1 MSSTVRPMS
10 PAALAMKSRNIRRGG
25 WTLVAALFIWMVS
38 SADNTAADVGAFLGW
53 IVFLGGIGLIGYGLW
68 QNHKA
73 KQFNRADS
81 ARAHRLHAALHAFCQ
96 QDPQPAY
103 SQDDSLARVTAGRL
117 VEMERHF
124 DSVTTGNV
132 AGSLQH
138 QLGFF
143 GQSFGVGQIFRY
155 GDVVTSSSSWGRMH
169 GQSHVAL
176 EISSTTHDNLLGDA
190 LFAVLEVDDAAGGFD
205 TMRILGL
212 SQPAVKSWIVDLA
225 HRAADHVGG
234 PQTHSGQAVAAW
246 GIRLAEAFGNTDVSY
261 ATDQLAAI
269 RARSSED
276 RPHLGVDGM
285 AVGRNATLATTLSI
299 GDHRVC
305 QLFPHRLPS
314 MLGSAM
320 TSAVGE
326 VVAPAAPPAISR

>member
-1 MSSTVRPMS
+1 MSTARPMS
-10 PAALAMKSRNIRRGG
+10 PAARAMKSRNIKRGG
-25 WTLVAALFIWMVS
+25 LTILAALVIWMVS
-38 SADNTAADVGAFLGW
+38 SAGNTAAHIGTLIGW

-68 QNHKA
+68 ENHKA
-73 KQFNRADS
+73 KQFNREDS
-81 ARAHRLHAALHAFCQ
+81 ARADRLHTALHSFCQ

-103 SQDDSLARVTAGRL
+103 AQDDSLARVIAGRL

-143 GQSFGVGQIFRY
+143 GQSFSVGHIFRY
-155 GDVVTSSSSWGRMH
+155 GDVVSSSSSWGRMH

-176 EISSTTHDNLLGDA
+176 EISSTTRDNLLGDA
-190 LFAVLEVDDAAGGFD
+190 LFAVVEVDDATGGFD
-205 TMRILGL
+205 TMRVLGL
-212 SQPAVKSWIVDLA
+212 SQPSVKSWIVDLT

-234 PQTHSGQAVAAW
+234 PGTHSGQAVAAW
-246 GIRLAEAFGNTDVSY
+246 GVRLAEAFGNTEVSY

-276 RPHLGVDGM
+276 RPHLGVDGI

-299 GDHRVC
+299 GNHRVC
-305 QLFPHRLPS
+305 QLFPHRLPA

-326 VVAPAAPPAISR
+326 VVAPAAPPAVSR